1 LEKHSGG
8 DQTRPILVV
17 EDDGDTR
24 DRLVKSIS
32 RMGRK
37 TISAENGAQA
47 IELARKQRPCLVFLD
62 LMMPV
67 MDGFEFLDQ
76 FRSQPDSDKI
86 PVVVVTAKDLNE
98 EDRKRLQGRVL
109 QVVEKSETSFVKIV
123 DEIRRWIP
131 LS

>member
-1 LEKHSGG
+1 
-8 DQTRPILVV
+8 
-17 EDDGDTR
+17 
-24 DRLVKSIS
+24 
-32 RMGRK
+32 MGRK

>member
-1 LEKHSGG
+1 
-8 DQTRPILVV
+8 
-17 EDDGDTR
+17 
-24 DRLVKSIS
+24 
-32 RMGRK
+32 
-37 TISAENGAQA
+37 
-47 IELARKQRPCLVFLD
+47 
-62 LMMPV
+62 MPV

-76 FRSQPDSDKI
+76 FRSQPECDKI

-131 LS
+131 VS